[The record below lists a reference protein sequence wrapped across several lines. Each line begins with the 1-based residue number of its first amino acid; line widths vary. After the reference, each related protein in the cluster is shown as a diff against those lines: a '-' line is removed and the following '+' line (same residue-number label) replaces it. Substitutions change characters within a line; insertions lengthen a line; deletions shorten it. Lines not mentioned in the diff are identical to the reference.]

1 MDAATSNVLRRATP
15 TPKLETKISD
25 GRLVF
30 PTAEEAACPWL
41 LCTRIVNLVLDVGRR
56 LGAVMHASLEE
67 QMTDKMYSLMNRY
80 IFEALPRSTKLR
92 PLVPEFSHYTYVVT
106 PVQHVDL
113 CTAVLKLFPE
123 EQRCCPAD
131 FGLGEFFGR
140 NNLVGTIWW

>member
-1 MDAATSNVLRRATP
+1 MTDFHNCCHGGSRDKLTTFWSNKEWMQPLNVLRRATP

-56 LGAVMHASLEE
+56 LGAVMHATLEE
-67 QMTDKMYSLMNRY
+67 QMTDKNFSLMNRY

-92 PLVPEFSHYTYVVT
+92 PLVTEFSH
-106 PVQHVDL
+106 
-113 CTAVLKLFPE
+113 
-123 EQRCCPAD
+123 
-131 FGLGEFFGR
+131 
-140 NNLVGTIWW
+140 